1 MLIKFGP
8 CITICIRPDI
18 VVGSKTSVSVGFSV
32 KGSCLK
38 SKIDRTQ
45 AFANLIHPI
54 MHTIRD
60 GARNDLP
67 GLCRGQS
74 TVSKPL
80 DLETARLLA
89 QQTRAEL
96 GLDFREGDDEQPS
109 TLPAAT
115 TELSGRQRLVVFKR
129 PDAIQKVRSE
139 LPIIGME
146 QEIVEAVLEADVV
159 VLSGETGC
167 GKTTQVPHLTRM
179 PLG

>member
-1 MLIKFGP
+1 
-8 CITICIRPDI
+8 
-18 VVGSKTSVSVGFSV
+18 
-32 KGSCLK
+32 
-38 SKIDRTQ
+38 
-45 AFANLIHPI
+45 
-54 MHTIRD
+54 MHSSFCSSHLTRHAQD
-60 GARNDLP
+60 GARFDLL
-67 GLCRGQS
+67 GFSRKQS
-74 TVSKPL
+74 TANKLL

-96 GLDFREGDDEQPS
+96 GLDSREGDDGPS

-115 TELSGRQRLVVFKR
+115 TELSGRQRLVIFKR

-167 GKTTQVPHLTRM
+167 GKTTQVPLLTE
-179 PLG
+179 LLLD